1 MLLYPNTSVMNQQ
14 ERNQSIL
21 HKYIPEK
28 AVATI
33 SEWIYTYDFKLRIK
47 KSRASKYGDYRP
59 PAGGQNHQ
67 ITINYDMNKYAFLI
81 TLVHEIAHLTNWN
94 KHRDKVLPH
103 GAEWKLE
110 FRILMNYFLYEGIFP
125 EDVSKALKKYMENPA
140 ASSCSDTT
148 LLRALKKYDQREGTV
163 LLEELPEGAIFRYN
177 KERMFI
183 KNEKVRKR
191 FKCKEV
197 KSNHV
202 YLFNPLTEVEAVSLP
217 EKNEPKDL
225 FGIFS
230 IKK

>member
-1 MLLYPNTSVMNQQ
+1 MNQL

-59 PAGGQNHQ
+59 PVNGQNHL

-94 KHRDKVLPH
+94 KHKDKVLPH
-103 GAEWKLE
+103 GPEWKLE
-110 FRILMNYFLYEGIFP
+110 FRILMNYFLYEQIFP
-125 EDVSKALKKYMENPA
+125 DDVMLALKKYMQNPA
-140 ASSCSDTT
+140 ASSCSDTA
-148 LLRALKKYDQREGTV
+148 LLRVLKKYDQRQDTV
-163 LLEELPEGAIFRYN
+163 LLEELPHGATFCYN
-177 KERMFI
+177 KERLFI
-183 KNEKVRKR
+183 KHEQIRKR

-197 KSNHV
+197 KSNRI
-202 YLFNPLTEVEAVSLP
+202 YLFNPLTEVEIVTIPPTIP
-217 EKNEPKDL
+217 EKNKPKDL

-230 IKK
+230 VKK